1 MWIPT
6 PVYER
11 LPQFWLLLGLLFI
24 SSGAYLGFEYRL
36 SFAYFFIGAL
46 CVVWSA
52 KTLIMR
58 QKFRSQ
64 KTLIVSPTT
73 SESDGSAATTP
84 DGVPGQNNAENT
96 VEEASQDDPAVRRED
111 SDQN

>member
-11 LPQFWLLLGLLFI
+11 LPQFWLLLGLLFM
-24 SSGAYLGFEYRL
+24 SSGVYLGFEYRL
-36 SFAYFFIGAL
+36 SSAYFFIGAL

-64 KTLIVSPTT
+64 KTLFVSPTST
-73 SESDGSAATTP
+73 ESDGSAPTTS
-84 DGVPGQNNAENT
+84 DEVPGQGDAENA
-96 VEEASQDDPAVRRED
+96 VEEPGQDNPTVRRED

>member
-11 LPQFWLLLGLLFI
+11 LPQFWLLLGLLFM
-24 SSGAYLGFEYRL
+24 SSGVYIGFDYRL
-36 SFAYFFIGAL
+36 SFAYIFIGAL

-58 QKFRSQ
+58 QKFRGQ
-64 KTLIVSPTT
+64 KILMVSPN
-73 SESDGSAATTP
+73 SPESDGSAPTTSE
-84 DGVPGQNNAENT
+84 GVPGQDNAENA
-96 VEEASQDDPAVRRED
+96 VEEASQDDRTVRRED

>member
-11 LPQFWLLLGLLFI
+11 LPQFWLLLGLLFM
-24 SSGAYLGFEYRL
+24 SSGVYLGFEYRL

-46 CVVWSA
+46 CVVWSV
-52 KTLIMR
+52 KTVIMR
-58 QKFRSQ
+58 SKFRSQ
-64 KTLIVSPTT
+64 KTLVVS
-73 SESDGSAATTP
+73 SAAADSDGAAPTAP
-84 DGVPGQNNAENT
+84 DGVPGQDNAENA
-96 VEEASQDDPAVRRED
+96 VEEPRQDDNTVRRED

>member
-11 LPQFWLLLGLLFI
+11 LPQFWLLLGLLFM
-24 SSGAYLGFEYRL
+24 SSGVYLGFEYRL

-64 KTLIVSPTT
+64 KILMVSPNS
-73 SESDGSAATTP
+73 SESDGSAPAAT
-84 DGVPGQNNAENT
+84 DGVPGQDNAENT
-96 VEEASQDDPAVRRED
+96 VEEASEDDHTVRREN